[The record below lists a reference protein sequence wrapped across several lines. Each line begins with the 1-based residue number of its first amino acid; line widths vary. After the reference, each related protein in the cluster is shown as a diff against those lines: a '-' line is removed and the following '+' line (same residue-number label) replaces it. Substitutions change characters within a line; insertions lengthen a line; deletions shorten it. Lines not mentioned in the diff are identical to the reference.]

1 MAANDKAM
9 RDEVEAFKKV
19 KAILGHT
26 ATVFEVP
33 AGSGTGFPDFG
44 FTVTL
49 PAGKVD
55 LHIEYK
61 NSHTAQMGS
70 MRDWVF
76 DGTKFS
82 TPDKNNNEKKDLLAI
97 MNDTP
102 VAINNGKRLLSD
114 LQKYSS
120 QDIKTLYSGS
130 MTIIKDRVTR
140 KVVLQ
145 NFADKTRDYQVA
157 NIANADLGDGIIK
170 HYKQKFKKSING
182 SRAKAHILIMM
193 IKDEIW
199 YVDTAGTTN
208 KDTIKQIAGLLGVNG
223 INKLAGLTAN
233 LECRIQPRSM
243 ELTKSK
249 PASIDVM
256 ANFRLKGKPTGG
268 TRI

>member
-1 MAANDKAM
+1 MASDKAF
-9 RDEVEAFKKV
+9 RDEENAFKKV
-19 KAILGHT
+19 KAILRDT
-26 ATVFEVP
+26 ATVFEKP
-33 AGSGTGFPDFG
+33 AGAGTGFPDFG

-49 PAGKVD
+49 PQGKVD

-61 NSHTAQMGS
+61 NSSTAQMGS

-76 DGTKFS
+76 DGREFS
-82 TPDKNNNEKKDLLAI
+82 TPDKNNNEKKDLLYI
-97 MNDTP
+97 MNNTG
-102 VAINNGKRLLSD
+102 VAIANGKRLLSD
-114 LQKYSS
+114 LQKYSHP
-120 QDIKTLYSGS
+120 DIKTLYSGT
-130 MTIIKDRVTR
+130 MTIIKEKIPR
-140 KVVLQ
+140 KIALQ

-157 NIANADLGDGIIK
+157 NIANADLGNGIIK
-170 HYKQKFKKSING
+170 HYKQKFKKSINQ

-199 YVDTAGTTN
+199 YVDTAGPVN
-208 KDTIKQIAGLLGVNG
+208 NDTIKQIATLLGARN
-223 INKLAGLTAN
+223 INKLSGLVAN
-233 LECRIQPRSM
+233 LECRIQPRSA